1 MDLDK
6 GVVEETLVDLHCE
19 TASEL
24 ALAMEREKLR
34 SLRLENDRLESMWW
48 KDGLVAVRN
57 IVIIFAV
64 AIIGL
69 VFYACLPFCMYVLL
83 QILDHAIPSIAITAA
98 ARLNYTVTYDAGKI
112 LNPFHLLYDSIGC
125 SYINAAFKHRGEGVI
140 GSSWFYLFNH
150 TVNKSNCFF

>member
-1 MDLDK
+1 MELDK
-6 GVVEETLVDLHCE
+6 GVVEETLVDLQRE

-24 ALAMEREKLR
+24 ALAIEREKLR
-34 SLRLENDRLESMWW
+34 SLRLENDRLEGRWW

-57 IVIIFAV
+57 MVIIFV
-64 AIIGL
+64 IAIIGL

-83 QILDHAIPSIAITAA
+83 QILDHTIPSIATTAA
-98 ARLNYTVTYDAGKI
+98 ARLNYTVTYNASTI

-125 SYINAAFKHRGEGVI
+125 SYINAAFKLRGEGVI
-140 GSSWFYLFNH
+140 ASSWFYLFNH